1 MERYPVLLEGS
12 DDGVAL
18 KAENLSLVGKE
29 TLDLLLEAGADVNV
43 SNLQWPEGHTVLHE
57 AARMGDME
65 LVHKVLAA
73 GAAIDAKDAKG
84 GLTPLHHAC
93 RAKRDDVIRA
103 LLDARADAQQKSA
116 AGKTPAELGETN
128 GLKAETLALLRG
140 EKQESGYAPAQAP
153 EQPTK
158 DSLAGLTPEQRALLF
173 LD

>member
-1 MERYPVLLEGS
+1 MLQLKRTLEAATTPDEAHGRAPC
-12 DDGVAL
+12 GKRLGLVFRIAL
-18 KAENLSLVGKE
+18 EVGKAVRNPE
-29 TLDLLLEAGADVNV
+29 RLPQLEHLQAYGEGRLAKAPRRSAADAA
-43 SNLQWPEGHTVLHE
+43 E
-57 AARMGDME
+57 AAERSILRPAVAKCASKLRGFRN
-65 LVHKVLAA
+65 A
-73 GAAIDAKDAKG
+73 G
-84 GLTPLHHAC
+84 
-93 RAKRDDVIRA
+93 R
-103 LLDARADAQQKSA
+103 A